1 MIATAALPRW
11 YATIFGATL
20 AVKVWGRAATNQT
33 FHKDGRVFFF
43 LFLLDDDDACDAAA
57 DMDVDEAVVLDRCT
71 DDDNDDDA
79 INEGGDSM
87 LSF

>member
-11 YATIFGATL
+11 YATIFGAIL

-43 LFLLDDDDACDAAA
+43 FFLLNDDDFDAAA
-57 DMDVDEAVVLDRCT
+57 NMDVDDAVVLDCCT

-79 INEGGDSM
+79 INEGGDCM
-87 LSF
+87 LCF